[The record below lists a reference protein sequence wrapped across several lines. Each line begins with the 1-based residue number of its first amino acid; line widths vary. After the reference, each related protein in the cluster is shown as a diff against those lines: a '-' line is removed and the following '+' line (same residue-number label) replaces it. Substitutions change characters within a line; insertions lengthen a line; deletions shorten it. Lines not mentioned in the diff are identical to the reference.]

1 MGSLVGCGTTWGFI
15 LSEMESCREGF
26 EGEVT
31 RPYLILSV
39 TPAVVLRVSC
49 RGKTKNCGD
58 PVGRIPAEKGG
69 FIYGEVGRS

>member
-1 MGSLVGCGTTWGFI
+1 MSLVGCERTWGFI
-15 LSEMESCREGF
+15 LSKMESHREGF

-49 RGKTKNCGD
+49 RGKTKNCGV
-58 PVGRIPAEKGG
+58 PVGRIPAEKAG
-69 FIYGEVGRS
+69 FIYGGVERP